1 MISHAC
7 GSCGKMLDSA
17 SRSYSSDLRM
27 WIARCGRCGLA
38 VRWSP
43 RAARD
48 SVRTWAR
55 LRTLNLRLG
64 VAFTLGQS
72 AGIVFFITMALL
84 WEGMLRPFEGGLI
97 DALASPWAALLLLV
111 ATLSGVSGAVLAP
124 GKPVLVKALGAWLI
138 CVSPVVLA
146 LSGLFAPAV
155 AFYMASLRVPFGQ
168 LDFFSSDTP
177 VAAFPMSGIVS
188 FMLSVPLAALGGLLI
203 GPIVQTA
210 TRRRAREIRAT
221 APRRTEP

>member
-1 MISHAC
+1 
-7 GSCGKMLDSA
+7 
-17 SRSYSSDLRM
+17 M
-27 WIARCGRCGLA
+27 WIARCSRCGLA
-38 VRWSP
+38 VRWCP

-48 SVRTWAR
+48 PARVWAR

-84 WEGMLRPFEGGLI
+84 WDGMLVPFEGDLV

-124 GKPVLVKALGAWLI
+124 RKPVFVKALGAWLI

-146 LSGLFAPAV
+146 LAGLFAPAV
-155 AFYMASLRVPFGQ
+155 AFHLVRLGLPFGQ

-177 VAAFPMSGIVS
+177 VAAFPMSGIVA
-188 FMLSVPLAALGGLLI
+188 FVLSVPFAALGGALI
-203 GPIVQTA
+203 GPIVETA

-221 APRRTEP
+221 APRRIES